1 MISYVTADEQR
12 AIRSDLE
19 QVERILMGVFSRLK
33 PLSRDDER
41 VTRTECVLAS
51 LKRLFW
57 VMTSGPGR
65 LGPAVKRD
73 AILAL
78 PASSD
83 SARGAAD
90 VIHEVFSP
98 SRKSIQAGAGHSLV
112 CK

>member
-19 QVERILMGVFSRLK
+19 QVERILMEVFERLK

-41 VTRTECVLAS
+41 VTRTECALAS

-65 LGPAVKRD
+65 LGPAMKQE

-78 PASSD
+78 P
-83 SARGAAD
+83 SAGSAG
-90 VIHEVFSP
+90 IHEVISL
-98 SRKSIQAGAGHSLV
+98 SRRSIPGGVGPVGAGRVLIR
-112 CK
+112 K